1 MRVLW
6 FSNSVLSNTECTGS
20 GSWLYGMMSIIAG
33 KVDLYNITSSKVPE
47 ITKHS
52 SKDITEYV
60 IPDYPLQDG
69 IPSNDNISKIL
80 GVIAEI
86 QPDII
91 HIWGMERYW
100 ARLYQRGFITG
111 YPVLLEIQ
119 GVLSSLCNTFYGGL
133 FPKEIISTYGFR
145 EIVRPWDRLNRQYAR
160 NRERAEDES
169 IILKAFPCIS
179 TQSTWTREQISF
191 YASPNCKIH
200 ETLRPIRQEFYNA
213 EKWNK
218 KRLEAPRIYASVSY
232 NAPFKGLHVLI
243 KAFVLIVEKYP
254 TAKLT
259 IAGFNP
265 NKPFYKDNGYNR
277 YVKRLIKELK
287 LSHNVEFPGRLSAK
301 EIISHLLNTD
311 VFVNPSFVESYSAAA
326 AEALYLG
333 VPSVLSYAG
342 AMPNFSE
349 EKEVALYYS
358 PMDFVDC
365 AAKIVSLFENEEKS
379 FLMSKS
385 SVEQMVHKCSD
396 ERVCTRQLNIYQA
409 VLNSY

>member
-6 FSNSVLSNTECTGS
+6 FSNCVLSDTICSGS
-20 GSWLYGMMSIIAG
+20 GSWLYGMKSIISG
-33 KVDLYNITSSKVPE
+33 KVDLYNITSTNVPE
-47 ITKHS
+47 ITKLS
-52 SKDITEYV
+52 SKDIVEYI
-60 IPDYPLQDG
+60 IPEYPLQDG
-69 IPSNDNISKIL
+69 IPSSDDISKIL

-119 GVLSSLCNTFYGGL
+119 GVLSSLCNVFYGGL
-133 FPKEIISTYGFR
+133 SPKEIISTYGFR
-145 EIVRPWDRLNRQYAR
+145 EIVRPWDRLNKQYDR
-160 NRERAEDES
+160 NKERAEDES
-169 IILKAFPCIS
+169 LILKSFNYIS
-179 TQSTWTREQISF
+179 TQSTWTRNQIGF
-191 YASPNCKIH
+191 YTSSDCKIY
-200 ETLRPIRQEFYNA
+200 ETLRPIRQEFYEA

-218 KRLEAPRIYASVSY
+218 KKQEAPRIYASVSY
-232 NAPFKGLHVLI
+232 NAPFKGLHVLL
-243 KAFVLIVEKYP
+243 KALSLIVKKYP

-265 NKPFYKDNGYNR
+265 NKPFYKENGYNR
-277 YVKRLIKELK
+277 YVKKLISELE
-287 LSHNVEFPGRLSAK
+287 LSNNVEFPGSLNAK
-301 EIISHLLNTD
+301 EIIAHLQNTD

-342 AMPNFSE
+342 ALPNFSE
-349 EKEVALYYS
+349 LDNIALYYS

-365 AAKIVSLFENEEKS
+365 AVKIIGMFEEKDRAIIFS
-379 FLMSKS
+379 QNSIRRMNEMCSR
-385 SVEQMVHKCSD
+385 EMVSEKQI
-396 ERVCTRQLNIYQA
+396 RIYRD
-409 VLNSY
+409 VLIGY